1 MVCILTVKDAK
12 IKIKI
17 QEKYYWRG
25 NHLYRQRYCYQPRS
39 EKKKHKKSK
48 QKINEVYVYNKFY
61 FQILNES
68 KAFILLA

>member
-1 MVCILTVKDAK
+1 MLRSK
-12 IKIKI
+12 
-17 QEKYYWRG
+17 QKYKKNITGVETTSTGRG
-25 NHLYRQRYCYQPRS
+25 IAISL
-39 EKKKHKKSK
+39 EAKKKNKKSK

>member
-1 MVCILTVKDAK
+1 MLRSKQKYKKNITGVETTSTGRGIAISLEAK
-12 IKIKI
+12 
-17 QEKYYWRG
+17 
-25 NHLYRQRYCYQPRS
+25 
-39 EKKKHKKSK
+39 KKKHKKSK